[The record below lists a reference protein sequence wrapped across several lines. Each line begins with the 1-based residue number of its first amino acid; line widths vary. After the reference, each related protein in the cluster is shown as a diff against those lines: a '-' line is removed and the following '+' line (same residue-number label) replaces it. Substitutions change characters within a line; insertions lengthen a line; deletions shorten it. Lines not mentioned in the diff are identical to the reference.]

1 MMRTQIGSS
10 LVLEVKNFDID
21 LPRGWGGW
29 GGLSIRGADTP
40 LHSMPV
46 AMAVTSKLIN
56 PCPNFKF

>member
-10 LVLEVKNFDID
+10 LALEVKNFDID
-21 LPRGWGGW
+21 LPWG